1 MGKNIAANYMS
12 FQSTFFT
19 HASYK
24 GNIPNIVRET
34 RDPFFFS
41 ISDPAVITNPGI
53 ETFNT
58 KSGDIVS
65 FLCLGD
71 GNPTPTTSWTMRD
84 GVIDWTSVNDP
95 RNVTLV
101 VKAYSS
107 GWYLCTVENK
117 MNAAFKWF
125 RLGK

>member
-1 MGKNIAANYMS
+1 M
-12 FQSTFFT
+12 
-19 HASYK
+19 
-24 GNIPNIVRET
+24 
-34 RDPFFFS
+34 
-41 ISDPAVITNPGI
+41 ITNPGI
-53 ETFNT
+53 ETFNM
-58 KSGDIVS
+58 KSGEIVS

-71 GNPTPTTSWTMRD
+71 GNPTPTITWTMRD
-84 GVIDWTSVNDP
+84 GVIDWKSVNDP